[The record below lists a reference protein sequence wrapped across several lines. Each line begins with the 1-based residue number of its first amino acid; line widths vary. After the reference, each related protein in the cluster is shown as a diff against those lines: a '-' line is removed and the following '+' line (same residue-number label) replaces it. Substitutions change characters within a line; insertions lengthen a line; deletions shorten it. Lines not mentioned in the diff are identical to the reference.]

1 MKNMNKE
8 EKLMDKKISASY
20 EATKTNEEI
29 IKHKNVLVK
38 KYNYFIKNYEEQL
51 SYFKNEYNSRHK
63 KNICITII
71 ISVFLITSV
80 LLLIFAFKGIL
91 KPLNTFIVL
100 GIGFGGFG
108 LFGLLIGQS
117 LFDDITDLFYS
128 SIKEIQENYKVQ
140 ENIIENNNFKYFINT
155 SKNEDNYNFIW
166 VIEYSEGFFC
176 KDFISHNNGTVE
188 LTEYRD
194 SQSIWNDENID
205 LKTHYEEI
213 IDLSDNHILSV
224 EEIKARMY
232 KDIKEGK
239 NDKTL

>member
-1 MKNMNKE
+1 
-8 EKLMDKKISASY
+8 MDKKISASY

-51 SYFKNEYNSRHK
+51 SYFKNEYNFRHK

-71 ISVFLITSV
+71 TSVFLITSV

-91 KPLNTFIVL
+91 KPLNEFIVL
-100 GIGFGGFG
+100 GIGFGG
-108 LFGLLIGQS
+108 LGLLIGQS

-140 ENIIENNNFKYFINT
+140 ENIIKNNNFKYFINT

-166 VIEYSEGFFC
+166 VIEYSEGFLC

-224 EEIKARMY
+224 EEIKAHMY

>member
-1 MKNMNKE
+1 
-8 EKLMDKKISASY
+8 MDKKISASD

-38 KYNYFIKNYEEQL
+38 KYDSFIKNFEGQL

-63 KNICITII
+63 KNICKTII
-71 ISVFLITSV
+71 TSFFLITSV

-91 KPLNTFIVL
+91 KPLVVFTVL
-100 GIGFGGFG
+100 GCGFGELGF
-108 LFGLLIGQS
+108 LIGQS
-117 LFDDITDLFYS
+117 LSDDIDITDCFYS

-140 ENIIENNNFKYFINT
+140 ENIIKNNNFNYFINT
-155 SKNEDNYNFIW
+155 SKDKDSFIW
-166 VIEYSEGFFC
+166 NIKYSQVFFC

-188 LTEYRD
+188 FTEYRD

-224 EEIKARMY
+224 EEIKAHSH
-232 KDIKEGK
+232 KDIKEGE
-239 NDKTL
+239 NE

>member
-38 KYNYFIKNYEEQL
+38 KYDSFIKNYEEQL

-63 KNICITII
+63 RNIYEII
-71 ISVFLITSV
+71 ITSV
-80 LLLIFAFKGIL
+80 FFITSILLLTFAFKGIL
-91 KPLNTFIVL
+91 KPSNAFIVL
-100 GIGFGGFG
+100 GIGFGG
-108 LFGLLIGQS
+108 LSLSIGQTF
-117 LFDDITDLFYS
+117 FDDITDSFYS
-128 SIKEIQENYKVQ
+128 SIKVIQENYKVQ
-140 ENIIENNNFKYFINT
+140 ENIIKNNNFKYFINT

-166 VIEYSEGFFC
+166 VIEYSEGFLC

-188 LTEYRD
+188 FTEYRD
-194 SQSIWNDENID
+194 SQSIWNEENID

-224 EEIKARMY
+224 EEIKEERF
-232 KDIKEGK
+232 
-239 NDKTL
+239 

>member
-1 MKNMNKE
+1 M
-8 EKLMDKKISASY
+8 
-20 EATKTNEEI
+20 KTNEEI

-38 KYNYFIKNYEEQL
+38 KYDSFIKNYEEQL

-63 KNICITII
+63 KNIFKII
-71 ISVFLITSV
+71 ITFVFLITSV
-80 LLLIFAFKGIL
+80 LLLTFAFKGIL
-91 KPLNTFIVL
+91 KPSNAFIVL
-100 GIGFGGFG
+100 GIGFGG
-108 LFGLLIGQS
+108 LSLSIGQTF
-117 LFDDITDLFYS
+117 LDDIPDFFYS

-166 VIEYSEGFFC
+166 VIEYSEGFLC

-224 EEIKARMY
+224 EEIKAHSY
-232 KDIKEGK
+232 KDIKEVRG
-239 NDKTL
+239 

>member
-1 MKNMNKE
+1 M
-8 EKLMDKKISASY
+8 
-20 EATKTNEEI
+20 KTNEEI

-38 KYNYFIKNYEEQL
+38 KYDSFIKNYEEQL

-63 KNICITII
+63 KNIFERIITF
-71 ISVFLITSV
+71 VFLITSV
-80 LLLIFAFKGIL
+80 LLLTFAFKCIL
-91 KPLNTFIVL
+91 KASNAFIVL
-100 GIGFGGFG
+100 GIGFGG
-108 LFGLLIGQS
+108 LSLSIGQTF
-117 LFDDITDLFYS
+117 LDDIPDFFYS

-166 VIEYSEGFFC
+166 VIEYSEGFLC

-224 EEIKARMY
+224 EEIKAHSH
-232 KDIKEGK
+232 KDIKEGE
-239 NDKTL
+239 NE